1 MTVKGT
7 KEIKLGKLTL
17 ECKLDGRAILQVE
30 KRLKKSILTLF
41 IGPEGQ
47 VQFPPINE
55 ILVVL
60 QGSNK
65 THGVSDEDI
74 INAFEAYIDNGGTT
88 TDLYTDVNDLLAQ
101 SGFFGKQ
108 KEDSKT
114 ATESAQTSLSLVDSE
129 E

>member
-1 MTVKGT
+1 
-7 KEIKLGKLTL
+7 

-74 INAFEAYIDNGGTT
+74 INAFEDYIDNGGTT
-88 TDLYTDVNDLLAQ
+88 TDLYTAVNDLLAQ
-101 SGFFGKQ
+101 SGFFGK
-108 KEDSKT
+108 
-114 ATESAQTSLSLVDSE
+114 
-129 E
+129 